1 MAFLDWLDTE
11 AGPDGRERYLK
22 AASGMTDR
30 VVFTGRLEHDEVA
43 DVLPACEAM
52 VVPSTF
58 PESFGM
64 VAVEAAACGAL
75 PVSAAHSGLAEVS
88 RVLAAEL
95 PVPVAELL
103 SFPVTGPVVQSI
115 ASRLITWLL
124 MPAQQR
130 DTARA
135 SLAQT
140 AAAHYSWEGVART
153 VIAAARDDLASLHPP
168 R

>member
-1 MAFLDWLDTE
+1 
-11 AGPDGRERYLK
+11 
-22 AASGMTDR
+22 
-30 VVFTGRLEHDEVA
+30 
-43 DVLPACEAM
+43 
-52 VVPSTF
+52 
-58 PESFGM
+58 M
-64 VAVEAAACGAL
+64 VAVEAAACGVL

-88 RVLAAEL
+88 RVLAADL
-95 PVPVAELL
+95 PVPVADLL
-103 SFPVTGPVVQSI
+103 SFPITGPVVQSI

-124 MPAQQR
+124 MPEQQR

-153 VIAAARDDLASLHPP
+153 VIAAAQGDLASLHPP

>member
-1 MAFLDWLDTE
+1 MSE
-11 AGPDGRERYLK
+11 
-22 AASGMTDR
+22 R

-64 VAVEAAACGAL
+64 VAAEAAACGAL
-75 PVSAAHSGLAEVS
+75 PVSAAHSGLAEAS

-95 PVPVAELL
+95 PVPVGDLV
-103 SFPVTGPVVQSI
+103 SFPLHGPVIQSI

-124 MPAQQR
+124 MPEEIR

-135 SLAQT
+135 SLVKT
-140 AAAHYSWEGVART
+140 VAAHYSWESVART
-153 VIAAARDDLASLHPP
+153 VIAAAQGDLDALDPP